1 MFRISFWKTALIL
14 GTVLIAALFAL
25 PNVLS
30 PAARDALPDFL
41 PKKPIVLGL
50 DLQGGSHLVW
60 EVDKASLKKNLTTQ
74 LRGDVRQRLWT
85 EKRIRHTIRTQKDGS
100 LLVTIA
106 DPARMDEAY
115 KALKELA
122 QPVQVGLFGAGGSAP
137 EIDIGRKGNNQFV
150 LRFSEAGLEN
160 RIRSALEQAIE
171 VIRRRLDELG
181 MTEATIQQQGADR
194 IIVQAPGM
202 KNPET
207 LKKAVGKTA
216 RLTFQLLCDVQPSG
230 QAGERPPPGCI
241 ELPDEKQAGVKYWVK
256 TSRRATVEG
265 ADLVD
270 AQPAFDGQ
278 TGEPIVTFRFNQKGA
293 LKFARLTQANV
304 GKPFAIILDGK
315 VVSAPVIQTPI
326 LGGSGQIS
334 GRFTVEETKLLAIIL
349 RSGALPA
356 KLVIVE
362 ERTVGPSLG
371 SDSIKAGFMASVIGL
386 IGVLVFMLIVYGFF
400 GVIANIAL
408 LANLVMLLGILSA
421 FQATLTLPGIAGIVL
436 TLGMAVDSNVLVFE
450 RVREEYLAGRS
461 AVNALETGFSR
472 AFGTILDANITTLI
486 AAVVL
491 YGMGSGPVRG
501 FAVTLGVGIITTV
514 FTAYTLTRLLV
525 AFWVWKRRP
534 KALPI
539 AQKPQAA

>member
-1 MFRISFWKTALIL
+1 MFRITLWKTLLIL
-14 GTVLIAALFAL
+14 GAVFVAALMAL
-25 PNVLS
+25 PNVL
-30 PAARDALPDFL
+30 PPGVRAAMPDFL
-41 PKKPIVLGL
+41 PNRPIVLGL

-60 EVDKASLKKNLTTQ
+60 EVDGESLKKTLITQ

-85 EKRIRHTIRTQKDGS
+85 ERRIRHTISVRPDGS
-100 LLVTIA
+100 VIVNIK
-106 DPARMDEAY
+106 DPDKLEQAQE
-115 KALKELA
+115 ALKELA
-122 QPVQVGLFGAGGSAP
+122 QPVQVGFFGAGGTAP
-137 EIDIGRKGNNQFV
+137 EIEIERQGTRFV
-150 LRFSEAGLEN
+150 LRYSQAGLDN
-160 RIRSALEQAIE
+160 RVRSAVEQAIE

-181 MTEATIQQQGADR
+181 MTEATIQQQGAER

-202 KNPET
+202 KDPET
-207 LKKAVGKTA
+207 LKRAVGKTA

-230 QAGERPPPGCI
+230 QTGERPPPGCVA
-241 ELPDEKQAGVKYWVK
+241 LPDENDPNRIYWVK

-278 TGEPIVTFRFNQKGA
+278 TGEPVVTFRFNQTGA

-334 GRFTVEETKLLAIIL
+334 GRFTVEETRLLAIVL

-356 KLVIVE
+356 RLVIVE

-371 SDSIKAGFMASVIGL
+371 SDSIRAGFMASLIGM
-386 IGVLVFMLIVYGFF
+386 IGVLAFMIAVYGFF
-400 GVIANIAL
+400 GIIANLAL
-408 LANLVMLLGILSA
+408 IANLVMLLGILTA

-450 RVREEYLAGRS
+450 RVREEYLAGRT

-472 AFGTILDANITTLI
+472 AFATILDANITTLI

-491 YGMGSGPVRG
+491 YGLGSGPVRG

-525 AFWVWKRRP
+525 AFWVWKKRP
-534 KALPI
+534 KTLPI
-539 AQKPQAA
+539 AVRARAAE